1 MAVDPIRAG
10 SVCEIG
16 PRGGVTP
23 SKGHTHYGSYDL
35 CLFLLDPSVVLLP
48 YSSQVVLHRVP
59 GSAPQPILG
68 LWARP
73 SPECPQAVAQ
83 DHRGNSFPLSTY
95 PAPHVTCTRLA
106 TCACLLQSQSGS
118 FPRLLRGPHLFFT
131 DVKGSRI
138 YRWPKG

>member
-1 MAVDPIRAG
+1 MGSSVAVDPIRAG
-10 SVCEIG
+10 GVCEIG

-23 SKGHTHYGSYDL
+23 SKDHTHYGSYDL

-73 SPECPQAVAQ
+73 SPESRCPQAVAQ
-83 DHRGNSFPLSTY
+83 DH
-95 PAPHVTCTRLA
+95 
-106 TCACLLQSQSGS
+106 
-118 FPRLLRGPHLFFT
+118 
-131 DVKGSRI
+131 
-138 YRWPKG
+138 